1 MGVWSDKHV
10 ENKQISKEDIIR
22 LADVMEEYKKE
33 WIQRANAEKEYNSSI
48 PTKTELEYDSY
59 KSIIKYNILFKDGRN
74 LTQVD
79 RKWFVDNIQ
88 NLNDIKRIY
97 IYYTLMYYD
106 KYESQG
112 FDKSRHDMELDMSFF
127 IEKDEFNPIMNF
139 SIDSYNLDDESN
151 ILHKQI
157 QNLKNE
163 YGDNYTLTVPDI
175 LKFVGIIE
183 SHKSEYDSKSEE
195 EKLYVG
201 NEPKKNSRYSYL
213 ESSVSYTI
221 GYYDGKDK
229 TESDYNWFVENIQN
243 TKNIRNINIGYK
255 LHFSDND
262 LHKSLYANID
272 FRTYDENYSSKVT
285 YGVDSDNMDIEA
297 DSLYSRIDSVFR
309 NNPIR
314 YNNTIK
320 RRNLRIQGFS
330 IAVGIILSY
339 IIYLILNMVLKDSSG
354 VFYGLIHNKN
364 VIVFGQWIVAIIGGN
379 VFASWYIN
387 MLYKPMLPNKQYV
400 RYDSKNNKSIY
411 KDKIDEF
418 IADSEIQIGKFYDL
432 KEKRNLI
439 EKLYKYSLIVI
450 VVQIIISIILFL
462 VLK

>member
-33 WIQRANAEKEYNSSI
+33 WIQRADAEKEYNSSI
-48 PTKTELEYDSY
+48 SNKIELKYDSY
-59 KSIIKYNILFKDGRN
+59 SSSIKYNIIFKDGRN

-88 NLNDIKRIY
+88 NLNYIKKIN
-97 IYYTLMYYD
+97 IYYSFKYYD
-106 KYESQG
+106 KYESQS

-127 IEKDEFNPIMNF
+127 IEKDEFNPILKF
-139 SIDSYNLDDESN
+139 SIDSYNLDEQSN

-163 YGDNYTLTVPDI
+163 YEDNYIWTVADI

-183 SHKSEYDSKSEE
+183 SHKAEFDSKSEE
-195 EKLYVG
+195 EKLYAG
-201 NEPKKNSRYSYL
+201 NEPKKNSKYSYL
-213 ESSVSYTI
+213 SSEVSYTI

-229 TESDYNWFVENIQN
+229 TESDYNWFVENIQS
-243 TKNIRNINIGYK
+243 TKNIRNINIYYK

-262 LHKSLYANID
+262 SYKSLSANID
-272 FRTYDENYSSKVT
+272 FRTYDDNYSSKAT
-285 YGVDSDNMDIEA
+285 YCVDSNNMDIEA
-297 DSLYSRIDSVFR
+297 DSLYGKIDSVFR
-309 NNPIR
+309 NNDIR
-314 YNNTIK
+314 YNKTIK
-320 RRNLRIQGFS
+320 NRSFRIQAFS

-339 IIYLILNMVLKDSSG
+339 IIYLILNTSFRDSSET
-354 VFYGLIHNKN
+354 FKALLQNKN
-364 VIVFGQWIVAIIGGN
+364 ILVFGQWVVAIIGGN

-387 MLYKPMLPNKQYV
+387 MLYKPLLPDRQYV
-400 RYDSKNNKSIY
+400 RYDTSNNKRIY